1 MKLTKL
7 KKWLGNL
14 PIFSVSYS
22 SIPKCECGGDC
33 FVERP
38 ACLTFGIFGF
48 EVHIMNFNKDI
59 YSKYCIE
66 CFMDIEKEPV
76 RQACAQA
83 AQDGY
88 NKCLDDHGF

>member
-1 MKLTKL
+1 MNKLIKKL
-7 KKWLGNL
+7 RKAFAI
-14 PIFSVSYS
+14 PRVSHS

-38 ACLTFGIFGF
+38 ACLTFGKFGF

-66 CFMDIEKEPV
+66 CFMDIEKEPI

-88 NKCLDDHGF
+88 NKCLDEHGF